1 MTVRAKFRCD
11 SIVDARGWND
21 QPPETKVLYMSP
33 VTKGNEENDKFFKY
47 TPGGQLTLYTV
58 NPSAA
63 EYFVQGEEYYLD
75 FSRVYPKAAM

>member
-11 SIVDARGWND
+11 NVIDCQGWNN
-21 QPPETKVLYMSP
+21 QQPETKVIYMSP
-33 VTKGNEENDKFFKY
+33 VTSGKDEENNKFFKY

-63 EYFVQGEEYYLD
+63 EYFEKGKEYYLD
-75 FSRVYPKAAM
+75 FSKVGE